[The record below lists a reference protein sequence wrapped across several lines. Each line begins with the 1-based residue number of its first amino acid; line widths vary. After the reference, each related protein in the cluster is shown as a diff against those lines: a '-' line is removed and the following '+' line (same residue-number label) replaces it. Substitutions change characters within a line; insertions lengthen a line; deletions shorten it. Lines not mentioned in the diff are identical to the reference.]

1 MVVLENSVGILC
13 PFKLFWIFTYVGNKQ
28 SGRTAGSV

>member
-13 PFKLFWIFTYVGNKQ
+13 PFKLFLFFRMMGINHP
-28 SGRTAGSV
+28 AGL